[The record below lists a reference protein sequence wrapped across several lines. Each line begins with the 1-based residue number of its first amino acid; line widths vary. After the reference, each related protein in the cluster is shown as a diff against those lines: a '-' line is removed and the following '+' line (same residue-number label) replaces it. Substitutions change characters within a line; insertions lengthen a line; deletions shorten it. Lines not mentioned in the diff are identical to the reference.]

1 LSAARRWPKLDLHGF
16 GEPDA
21 KSPSRPAALVDEQ
34 AVEGWVV
41 EDPEQVGGGTRV
53 EAWAKGA
60 GFLEVADDARG
71 RVPAFAA
78 QALP

>member
-21 KSPSRPAALVDEQ
+21 KSPSRPAALVDEW

-41 EDPEQVGGGTRV
+41 QDPEQVGGGTRV
-53 EAWAKGA
+53 EA
-60 GFLEVADDARG
+60 
-71 RVPAFAA
+71 
-78 QALP
+78 